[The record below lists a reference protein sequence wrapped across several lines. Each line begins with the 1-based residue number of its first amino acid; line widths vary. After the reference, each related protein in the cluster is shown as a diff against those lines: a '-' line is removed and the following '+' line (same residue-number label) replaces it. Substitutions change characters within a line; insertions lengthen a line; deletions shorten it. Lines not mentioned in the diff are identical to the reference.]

1 MSQDLHRTIGQV
13 EGRVTAL
20 ERKVDGLEERIEK
33 RLDNIDFKLTALN
46 EALNMGK
53 GSWKA
58 FAVVGAIITVAVTVA
73 NFILDLFP

>member
-1 MSQDLHRTIGQV
+1 M
-13 EGRVTAL
+13 
-20 ERKVDGLEERIEK
+20 DGLEERIEK
-33 RLDNIDFKLTALN
+33 RLDNIDDKLATLT

-73 NFILDLFP
+73 NFVLDLFP

>member
-1 MSQDLHRTIGQV
+1 M
-13 EGRVTAL
+13 
-20 ERKVDGLEERIEK
+20 DGLEERIEK
-33 RLDNIDFKLTALN
+33 RLDNIDLKLTALN

-73 NFILDLFP
+73 NFVLDLFP